1 MKALFILIITLL
13 NVASLNAKP
22 IIFAPLPQANTQR
35 VFEDFNPMILY
46 LEKTLNEHIELRYEK
61 RYDDIIEQFKANKI
75 DIAYFGPLPF
85 VALYKQFPSAQP
97 IITFH
102 ENDGQNGY
110 RCALVKFAKDTVNF
124 QDNPRPK
131 IALTQPLST
140 CGYTKTKMLLKEYY
154 NQDLSKMLYRY
165 MGKHDEVALSV
176 IRGEFLLGGMKESIA
191 HEYQSLGLQIITTS
205 PLLPGFSLVVN
216 TQTLSS
222 EQIESIKKALLSAP
236 KEVYE
241 TWGKELSHGMS
252 EPDLE
257 LFQSLSVEILEF
269 EIPPVGN
276 VK

>member
-1 MKALFILIITLL
+1 MKALFILIIILL
-13 NVASLNAKP
+13 DALSLYAKP
-22 IIFAPLPQANTQR
+22 IIFAPLPQSNTQK
-35 VFEDFNPMILY
+35 VFEDFNPMVLY
-46 LEKTLNEHIELRYEK
+46 LEKILNEHIEFRYEK
-61 RYDDIIEQFKANKI
+61 QYDNIIEQFKANKI
-75 DIAYFGPLPF
+75 DIAYLGPLPF
-85 VALYKQFPSAQP
+85 VALQKKFPSAMP

-102 ENDGQNGY
+102 ESDGASGY
-110 RCALVKFAKDTVNF
+110 HCVLVKFAKDSVDF
-124 QDNPRPK
+124 QSEPSPK

-140 CGYTKTKMLLKEYY
+140 CGYTKTRLLLKEHY

-165 MGKHDEVALSV
+165 LGKHDEVALSV

-191 HEYQSLGLQIITTS
+191 QEYKSLGLQIVSTS

-252 EPDLE
+252 EPDLK
-257 LFQSLSVEILEF
+257 LFQSLSIGILEF
-269 EIPPVGN
+269 DVPQVGN
-276 VK
+276 LK